1 MEYSNTFSFLIIA
14 LSYNETIIGKIWLAV
29 VIFLRFMVIF
39 LAAYPLYQDEQ
50 ERFICNT
57 LQPGCSN
64 VCYDLFAPV
73 SHFRF
78 WFIQSVSVLLPY
90 VVFSVC
96 VLHGV
101 VRHIVKASS
110 SPYSQYKEI
119 KTFSGCKITKN
130 FKCSAKKRKIGRR
143 NEMAALDFSRAYIV
157 QLMIRILIEAGFGT
171 GQYYLFGFFV
181 PKRFSC
187 DRFPCMSFVDCYIS
201 RPTEKTIMMLF
212 IWGLGG
218 ISFLLSL
225 VDLIFA
231 LRTNGVRNRRNK
243 LLLQKFNAEEEN
255 SPDLQ
260 QNNNPGNI
268 HHGSMAS
275 SDALSVKCLLA
286 CKATEDCPFPP
297 TMTLQQTIGSH
308 VNSNHNKLCNEASNQ
323 DLLFNESKK
332 WENLSEQSKHE
343 LPSYFVKEPLAF
355 KSQEGC
361 HHSSHSFESYDK
373 PSVHYSTLDRK
384 TSDTPSVCD
393 SSEYSKSKKSE
404 WV

>member
-1 MEYSNTFSFLIIA
+1 MEYSNAFSFLIIA

-78 WFIQSVSVLLPY
+78 WLIHSMSVLLPY
-90 VVFSVC
+90 VVFGVC
-96 VLHGV
+96 ILHGV

-110 SPYSQYKEI
+110 SPYSQ
-119 KTFSGCKITKN
+119 
-130 FKCSAKKRKIGRR
+130 KIGRR

-157 QLMIRILIEAGFGT
+157 HLIMRILIEAGFGT

-218 ISFLLSL
+218 FSFLLSL

-231 LRTNGVRNRRNK
+231 LRTSGLRNRRNK
-243 LLLQKFNAEEEN
+243 LLLQKFNSEEEGI
-255 SPDLQ
+255 PDLQ
-260 QNNNPGNI
+260 QDDHPGNI
-268 HHGSMAS
+268 HHGSMPAPEGGM
-275 SDALSVKCLLA
+275 KCLLA

-297 TMTLQQTIGSH
+297 TMTLQQIIGSH
-308 VNSNHNKLCNEASNQ
+308 LNSNQNKVCNESSNQ
-323 DLLFNESKK
+323 DLLSNEAKQR
-332 WENLSEQSKHE
+332 ENPSEQSRHE
-343 LPSYFVKEPLAF
+343 HQSYFVKEPLAF
-355 KSQEGC
+355 KSQEVC
-361 HHSSHSFESYDK
+361 HHSSHSFTSYDK
-373 PSVHYSTLDRK
+373 PSVHYSTLERK
-384 TSDTPSVCD
+384 SSDTPSVCD